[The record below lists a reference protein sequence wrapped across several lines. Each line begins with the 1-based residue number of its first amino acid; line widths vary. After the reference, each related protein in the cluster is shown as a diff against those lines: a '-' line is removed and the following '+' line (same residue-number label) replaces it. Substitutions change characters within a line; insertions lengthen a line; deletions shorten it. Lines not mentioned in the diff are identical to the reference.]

1 MFCEQCLI
9 KAVLPCAT
17 LCMVS
22 DDDTLRSCRKVYIGL
37 AQQLM
42 IGEVKSEEAWHAR
55 FEAGLASWRM
65 LRTQHAVRLF
75 NDRLANELAA
85 PEPCLAIYRELSQD
99 QASAYQVSSF
109 IPVLG
114 VTCSTIYIVRKICM
128 YKVHTIDYIYAVK
141 CVEYE
146 CRCVECRYVHYLYM
160 LSAFGYITHVLRRI
174 LSYEACLRLVVLM
187 FAMTWLVPKA

>member
-1 MFCEQCLI
+1 
-9 KAVLPCAT
+9 
-17 LCMVS
+17 MVCS
-22 DDDTLRSCRKVYIGL
+22 DDTLRSCRKVYIGL

-42 IGEVKSEEAWHAR
+42 IAEVKSEEAWHAR

-109 IPVLG
+109 LPVLG

-128 YKVHTIDYIYAVK
+128 YTVHTIDYIYAVK
-141 CVEYE
+141 CVEHE
-146 CRCVECRYVHYLYM
+146 CRCVECRYV
-160 LSAFGYITHVLRRI
+160 R
-174 LSYEACLRLVVLM
+174 
-187 FAMTWLVPKA
+187 

>member
-1 MFCEQCLI
+1 
-9 KAVLPCAT
+9 
-17 LCMVS
+17 
-22 DDDTLRSCRKVYIGL
+22 
-37 AQQLM
+37 M
-42 IGEVKSEEAWHAR
+42 IAEVKSEEAWHAR

-114 VTCSTIYIVRKICM
+114 VTCSKIYIMRK
-128 YKVHTIDYIYAVK
+128 
-141 CVEYE
+141 
-146 CRCVECRYVHYLYM
+146 YVCIQY
-160 LSAFGYITHVLRRI
+160 T
-174 LSYEACLRLVVLM
+174 
-187 FAMTWLVPKA
+187 P